1 MLEEVEWNSVCPF
14 CRATHE
20 LASCVGTRALP
31 KDGDLSLCFN
41 CGEWGVFADKE
52 PGKLRKPTD
61 AEYEQ
66 IAASPTAKAA
76 RIAWVKVDERRRQD
90 KQKKAAR

>member
-1 MLEEVEWNSVCPF
+1 MLEVEWNSVCPF
-14 CRATHE
+14 CRAPHE
-20 LASCVGTRALP
+20 VASCVGADKLP

-41 CGEWGVFADKE
+41 CGEWGIFTDKV

-61 AEYEQ
+61 DEYAR
-66 IAASPTAKAA
+66 IAASPTAKLA
-76 RIAWVKVDERRRQD
+76 RMAWGQVDERRRQD